1 MNSQRYRAPSIPAT
15 MRPENSAP
23 NRAMEFKD
31 RVVQGLMSADDK
43 VQSFVRTKA
52 LGLKDDGTVLG
63 EGEKMGTLREL
74 LGSTMF
80 AQRPGGPTNTEY
92 RFQEGPAGTAA
103 AVGMRALQ
111 AGVVTA
117 AGAGLMELTQQANA
131 ALGDQQEPGQIPMY

>member
-1 MNSQRYRAPSIPAT
+1 MNSKR

-23 NRAMEFKD
+23 NKAMEFKD
-31 RVVQGLMSADDK
+31 RIVQGLMSADDK

-63 EGEKMGTLREL
+63 EGEKLGTLREI
-74 LGSTMF
+74 LGGTMF

-117 AGAGLMELTQQANA
+117 AGAGIMELTAQANA
-131 ALGDQQEPGQIPMY
+131 ALGDRQENGQLPMY

>member
-1 MNSQRYRAPSIPAT
+1 MNSKRI
-15 MRPENSAP
+15 RPENSAP
-23 NRAMEFKD
+23 NKAMEFKD
-31 RVVQGLMSADDK
+31 RIVQGLMSADDK

-63 EGEKMGTLREL
+63 EGEKLGTLREI
-74 LGSTMF
+74 LGGTMF

-117 AGAGLMELTQQANA
+117 AGAGIMELTAQANA
-131 ALGDQQEPGQIPMY
+131 ALGDRQENGQLPMY